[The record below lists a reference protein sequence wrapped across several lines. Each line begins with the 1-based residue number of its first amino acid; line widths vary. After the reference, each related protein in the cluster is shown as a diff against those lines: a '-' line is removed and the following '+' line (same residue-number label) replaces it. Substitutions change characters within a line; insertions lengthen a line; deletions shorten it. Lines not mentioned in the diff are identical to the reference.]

1 MTQNS
6 RGKGQAQAEIFS
18 VAFMKDSEAL
28 PALFFAGLSMNQFN
42 SSIYKAIA
50 QGRHEKKRSNVLR
63 NPYK

>member
-6 RGKGQAQAEIFS
+6 RGKGQAQTEIFS

-28 PALFFAGLSMNQFN
+28 TALFFAGLSMNQFN

-50 QGRHEKKRSNVLR
+50 QERNEKKRN
-63 NPYK
+63 KMF